1 MRKFFVFCLLLIVF
15 SYSASA
21 IFDVPYVG
29 GKYVSLG
36 MANVSEVNDVYAIV
50 YNPSGLSGLKG
61 ISASI
66 SYSEPFGVFGMN
78 LINANVG
85 ANIFDIL
92 SVGASYTRSGADLSS
107 TSGLLEEIIS
117 LGVGKGFDLSEYIGF
132 INTVSVGING
142 KLLNLSLSGYELDN
156 SVNKTISS
164 FSLDFGTTI
173 VMLDK
178 SISLGIVGYN
188 LLPASFSFFGDTA
201 NSSLA
206 YSALKFGA
214 SFYLVKP
221 YMKVF
226 GAYSLGLNSAS
237 SSSLSVGTEI
247 SYADTIFTRVGLID
261 NKLTMGIGLKA
272 PNFEINFGV
281 QNRDALGWYYQVDI
295 IGFVD
300 IFK

>member
-1 MRKFFVFCLLLIVF
+1 MKKFFVFCLLLIVF

-92 SVGASYTRSGADLSS
+92 SVGASYTRSGASS
-107 TSGLLEEIIS
+107 TSGLLEETIS
-117 LGVGKGFDLSEYIGF
+117 LGVGKGFDLSEYVDF

-178 SISLGIVGYN
+178 SLSLGIVGYN

-226 GAYSLGLNSAS
+226 GAYSLGLNNAS

>member
-1 MRKFFVFCLLLIVF
+1 MKKFFVFCLLLIVF

-92 SVGASYTRSGADLSS
+92 SVGASYTRLGADLSS

-117 LGVGKGFDLSEYIGF
+117 LGVGKGFDLSEYVDF

-178 SISLGIVGYN
+178 SLSLGIVGYN